1 MPGIHLK
8 LALRQLQK
16 NRGFTAL
23 NIFGLTIGLTTFLL
37 IVLYVTDERSYD
49 RWNVNADRIVRLN
62 TDVKSNGVVATLAN
76 AAPIVAATLRRHYP
90 EVEATARIA
99 HYPDVHFYKDHLA
112 VAEPAV
118 AWADEN
124 VFRFFTLPLVEGDPR
139 TALKDKHAV
148 VLTESAAMRYFN
160 STHVV
165 GRTIENADDKKTM
178 EVTGVMRDFPAQSS
192 FRFDFLISIH
202 DAHILDDNPNFYAL
216 YPMSTFVLLRPGADR
231 AAFDARL
238 AGFMRSYAGEY
249 AAMEDENKGAFKIS
263 IGETALTDIH
273 LYSHR
278 TDELGVNGSI
288 QYVWIFTAIAVFVLL
303 IAGINFMNLS
313 TARSANR
320 AREVGVRKVLGS
332 LRRQLAGQFLTEAL
346 LLTAVATVI
355 AVGLTW
361 LSLPWFNHLTG
372 KELRL
377 SGAVWRWLLP
387 SLLLI
392 IGTMALFSGAY
403 PAFFLSAF
411 RPVQVLK
418 GKLALGGKGSGLR
431 SGLVVLQFSISI
443 LLIVGTLVVF
453 RQLSFIRHRDQGY
466 SRDQVLVVKDVDGIP
481 HAEDL
486 QKQLKQLTGVE
497 GVTMTDYLPTGTRR
511 WHNYGQAEGKG
522 MFMQTELWVVDADYI
537 PTMDMRILAGRNF
550 SRDMGTDSAAIIIN
564 ESAANRFGLTDNPIG
579 RTIHYTYFGR
589 PTDFHIVGIVKDFN
603 YSSVRT
609 LVEPLVLVCRPQDDQ
624 AGFAIRIAP
633 GHIPDV
639 LEKVRA
645 KWKAFEPN
653 RAFSYSFMD
662 QDFDAIYRTEQ
673 RMGGLIVVL
682 TGLVIFIACLG
693 LFGLAAY
700 AAEQRAKEIG
710 IRKVLGAGVPAIVGL
725 LSRDFARLIAVAL
738 CIAVPLSWWMMHR
751 WLQNFAYRT
760 DISVWVFAA
769 AAAIVF
775 SIAALTTVFQSVR
788 AAVVNP
794 VNSLRSE

>member
-1 MPGIHLK
+1 MPSIHLK

-231 AAFDARL
+231 AAFDAKL
-238 AGFMRSYAGEY
+238 AGLMRSYAGEY

>member
-1 MPGIHLK
+1 MPSIHLK

-124 VFRFFTLPLVEGDPR
+124 VFRFFTMPLVEGDPR

-231 AAFDARL
+231 AAFDAKL

-346 LLTAVATVI
+346 LLTVVATVI

-361 LSLPWFNHLTG
+361 LSLPWFNHLAG

-418 GKLALGGKGSGLR
+418 GKLAPGGKGSGLR

-481 HAEDL
+481 HAEVL

-537 PTMDMRILAGRNF
+537 PTMGMRILAGRNF
-550 SRDMGTDSAAIIIN
+550 SRGMGTDSAAIIIN

-751 WLQNFAYRT
+751 WLENFAYRT

>member
-1 MPGIHLK
+1 MSSIHLK

-112 VAEPAV
+112 VAEPEV
-118 AWADEN
+118 AWADDN
-124 VFRFFTLPLVEGDPR
+124 VFQFFTLPLVEGDPR
-139 TALKDKHAV
+139 TALKDKHSV

-178 EVTGVMRDFPAQSS
+178 KVTGVMRDFPAQSS
-192 FRFDFLISIH
+192 FRFDFLTSIH
-202 DAHILDDNPNFYAL
+202 DTHQLDDNPNFYAL
-216 YPMSTFVLLRPGADR
+216 YPMSTFVLLRPGTDR
-231 AAFDARL
+231 AAFDAKL

-249 AAMEDENKGAFKIS
+249 AAMEDDNKGEFKIS
-263 IGETALTDIH
+263 ISEMALTDIH

-332 LRRQLAGQFLTEAL
+332 LRGQLVGQFLTEAL
-346 LLTAVATVI
+346 LLTAVATAI
-355 AVGLTW
+355 SVGLTW
-361 LSLPWFNHLTG
+361 MSLPWFNQLTG

-392 IGTMALFSGAY
+392 IGTMTLFSGAY

-431 SGLVVLQFSISI
+431 NGLVVLQFSISI
-443 LLIVGTLVVF
+443 FLIVGTLVVF

-466 SRDQVLVVKDVDGIP
+466 NRDQVLVVKDVDGIP
-481 HAEDL
+481 HAEGL

-511 WHNYGQAEGKG
+511 WHNYGRAEGKG
-522 MFMQTELWVVDADYI
+522 LYMQTQLWIVDADYI

-550 SRDMGTDSAAIIIN
+550 SRDMGTDSTAIIIN
-564 ESAANRFGLTDNPIG
+564 ESAANKFGLADNPIG
-579 RTIHYTYFGR
+579 KTIHYEYFGR
-589 PTDFHIVGIVKDFN
+589 PTDFRIVGIVKDFN

-609 LVEPLVLVCRPQDDQ
+609 AVEPLALVCRPQDNQ

-633 GHIPDV
+633 GHVPDV

-645 KWKAFEPN
+645 EWKAFEPN
-653 RAFSYSFMD
+653 RAFNYSFMD
-662 QDFDAIYRTEQ
+662 QDFDAVYRAEQ

-710 IRKVLGAGVPAIVGL
+710 IRKVLGAGVPSIVGL
-725 LSRDFARLIAVAL
+725 LSRDFARLIAVAI

-751 WLQNFAYRT
+751 WLENFAYRT
-760 DISVWVFAA
+760 DISVWIFVA

-775 SIAALTTVFQSVR
+775 AIAALTTVFQSVR

-794 VNSLRSE
+794 VNSLRAE